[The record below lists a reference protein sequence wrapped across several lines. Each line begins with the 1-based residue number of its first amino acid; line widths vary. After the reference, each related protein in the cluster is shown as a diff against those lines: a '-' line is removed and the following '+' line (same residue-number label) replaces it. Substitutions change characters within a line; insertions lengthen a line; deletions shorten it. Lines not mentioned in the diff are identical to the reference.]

1 MKVVFFDAD
10 KTLHKFASTHPIQGA
25 DVILTAQSLNQLNSE
40 QMGLYYDA
48 DIVSVFTHSDIL
60 STQKLSL
67 FPKLKLIAT
76 RSTGTNHIDM
86 DYCQKHHIEVKNVP
100 YYGAKTVA
108 EFAFGLILNLSRHIS
123 QARQDMKFGTI
134 HMENYTGFDLAGKN
148 LGIIGTGSIGKHMIQ
163 LAQGFGMKVLAYDPF
178 PNPKYKKFYVSW
190 DTLLKKSD
198 IISLHIPSTPKNHH
212 LLNDAA
218 FKQMKKGALIINT
231 ARGDIIDTRALYNAL
246 ITGKIAGAGLDVL
259 ENEDILFHDD
269 ILLKPHQQNNQILL
283 DSTFNLKLMQHP
295 NVIITPHIAF
305 NTIDALNRI
314 LLTTF
319 DNIQQAVH
327 SLVF

>member
-1 MKVVFFDAD
+1 MQAVFFDAD
-10 KTLHKFASTHPIQGA
+10 QTLREFAIAHPIRGV
-25 DVILTAQSLNQLNSE
+25 DFILTSKSFNNLNSKQILMYRE
-40 QMGLYYDA
+40 A
-48 DIVSVFTHSDIL
+48 DIISVFTHSDML
-60 STQKLSL
+60 DTSKLSQ

-76 RSTGTNHIDM
+76 RSTGLNHIDL
-86 DYCQKHHIEVKNVP
+86 DYCQKHHIQVKNVP
-100 YYGAKTVA
+100 YYGATTVA

-134 HMENYTGFDLAGKN
+134 HMQNYIGFDLAGKN
-148 LGIIGTGSIGKHMIQ
+148 LGIIGTGSIGQHMVQ

-198 IISLHIPSTPKNHH
+198 IISLHIPSTPKNYH
-212 LLNDAA
+212 LLNDNA
-218 FKQMKKGALIINT
+218 FKKMKKGVLIINT

-246 ITGKIAGAGLDVL
+246 TSGKVGGAGLDVL

-269 ILLKPHQQNNQILL
+269 ILLKKFQPSEQILL

-305 NTIDALNRI
+305 NTTDALERI
-314 LLTTF
+314 LVTTF
-319 DNIQQAVH
+319 ENIKSIVQKN
-327 SLVF
+327 